1 MHTSQVCS
9 TTSAEAK
16 EEASTIAKAH
26 ARENTKR
33 FMLQD
38 RVLMLVVGYGIKD
51 DGESYIYREP

>member
-9 TTSAEAK
+9 TTVAEDQEEAEGK

-33 FMLQD
+33 FML
-38 RVLMLVVGYGIKD
+38 
-51 DGESYIYREP
+51 